1 MNAAIPRLKLI
12 FVGVFAVA
20 CVFIWAL
27 QIFYV
32 WPRDRCEARGNWW
45 DPQARVCA
53 TPISLSKIT
62 GRPNKP
68 VGAPAASAAQPAPR
82 VAPGAHSTSPA
93 P

>member
-1 MNAAIPRLKLI
+1 MKTAIPRLKLI
-12 FVGVFAVA
+12 FVCIFAVA
-20 CVFIWAL
+20 CVLIWAL

-53 TPISLSKIT
+53 TPVSLSTLT
-62 GRPNKP
+62 GRPNRPAKP
-68 VGAPAASAAQPAPR
+68 PVASQPASR
-82 VAPGAHSTSPA
+82 VAPGAQSTSPA